1 MSQIKG
7 VALLEIELVIFGEI
21 IRNRR
26 LELNISQE
34 NLALKADMDR
44 SYISEIE
51 RGHKNPSLSKI
62 LALSSALELSV
73 SELFYLF
80 EESYYKRKNNHK

>member
-1 MSQIKG
+1 M
-7 VALLEIELVIFGEI
+7 EIELVIFGEI

-34 NLALKADMDR
+34 SLALKADMDR
-44 SYISEIE
+44 SYVSEIE

-62 LALSSALELSV
+62 LALTTALKLNPH
-73 SELFYLF
+73 ELFYLF
-80 EESYYKRKNNHK
+80 DESLYKKKQENNHQSM

>member
-1 MSQIKG
+1 M
-7 VALLEIELVIFGEI
+7 EIEQVIFGEI

-44 SYISEIE
+44 SYVSEIE

-62 LALSSALELSV
+62 LALATALQLKPH
-73 SELFYLF
+73 ELFYLF
-80 EESYYKRKNNHK
+80 EELSYKKQKNNHQSM